1 MRVDQLKLLPPE
13 LLEAAMKLP
22 LPAARAVTVTAVR
35 FAVAP
40 QVATSPS
47 PGTSAGV
54 NTMLSPPETLAVKS
68 VTSGVLLADAP
79 KAVAAGELPKALS
92 AVTEPCT
99 QLLVAS
105 DDTVEVSTLPT
116 EARAAACA
124 PKL

>member
-1 MRVDQLKLLPPE
+1 
-13 LLEAAMKLP
+13 MKLP

-35 FAVAP
+35 LAVAP

-54 NTMLSPPETLAVKS
+54 KTMLSAPETLAVKS
-68 VTSGVLLADAP
+68 VTSGVLLAVAP
-79 KAVAAGELPKALS
+79 KAVAVGELPKALS

-99 QLLVAS
+99 HWLLES

-116 EARAAACA
+116 EAGAAPCA